1 MFFNRIAH
9 SRIYDRRISSK
20 LALGLLAIALIALEA
35 GCGGGSGKYD
45 NKMRV
50 QHYGHDGYMGLTNT
64 NPSLPNSP
72 HSLTIKN
79 DTDFVDQKL
88 RELKGITRSR
98 TVIDGARLTVTID
111 ADRNLNA
118 KEREQLKKKAI
129 AVVRQNMPRYEV
141 DVRVTP

>member
-1 MFFNRIAH
+1 MFLNRFAH
-9 SRIYDRRISSK
+9 SRIRNTANRK
-20 LALGLLAIALIALEA
+20 LLLGLLAVGLIVLEA

-88 RELKGITRSR
+88 RELKGIAHSR

-111 ADRNLNA
+111 AASGLSA
-118 KEREQLKKKAI
+118 AERAQLKKKAI
-129 AVVRQNMPRYEV
+129 AVVQQNMPRYEV
-141 DVRVTP
+141 DVHMTP

>member
-1 MFFNRIAH
+1 MFSNRNVH
-9 SRIYDRRISSK
+9 SRIYKRRVSSK
-20 LALGLLAIALIALEA
+20 LALGLLAVALIVIEA

-88 RELKGITRSR
+88 RELKGVNRSR
-98 TVIDGARLTVTID
+98 TVVDGARLTVTID
-111 ADRNLNA
+111 ANRNLNA
-118 KEREQLKKKAI
+118 AEREQLRKKAI
-129 AVVRQNMPRYEV
+129 AVVQQNMPRYEV

>member
-1 MFFNRIAH
+1 MFFNRYAH
-9 SRIYDRRISSK
+9 SRIRSGISRK
-20 LALGLLAIALIALEA
+20 LLLGLLAVGLIVLEA

-45 NKMRV
+45 SKMRV

-88 RELKGITRSR
+88 REVKGINRSR

-111 ADRNLNA
+111 ADRSLNA
-118 KEREQLKKKAI
+118 SERSQLKQKAT
-129 AVVRQNMPRYEV
+129 AVVQQNMPRYEV
-141 DVRVTP
+141 VVHVTP

>member
-1 MFFNRIAH
+1 MFLSRFAH
-9 SRIYDRRISSK
+9 SRIRNGASGK
-20 LALGLLAIALIALEA
+20 LVIGLLAVALIVLEA

-79 DTDFVDQKL
+79 DVDFVDQKL
-88 RELKGITRSR
+88 RELKGIERSR
-98 TVIDGARLTVTID
+98 TVVDGSRLTVTID
-111 ADRNLNA
+111 ASPGLNA
-118 KEREQLKKKAI
+118 AEREQLKQKAS
-129 AVVRQNMPRYEV
+129 AVVQQNMPRYEV

>member
-1 MFFNRIAH
+1 MLINRITH
-9 SRIYDRRISSK
+9 SRIYNRRAVRK
-20 LALGLLAIALIALEA
+20 AALGLFAIALIALES

-72 HSLTIKN
+72 HSLTIKS
-79 DTDFVDQKL
+79 DTDLVDQKL
-88 RELKGITRSR
+88 RELKGIVRSR

-111 ADRNLNA
+111 ADRSLNA
-118 KEREQLKKKAI
+118 AQREQLRKTA
-129 AVVRQNMPRYEV
+129 AEVVQQNMPRYEV